1 MCVCIQYRLY
11 ITIYMNTQVTLILY
25 TFPLNIWPLIY
36 ALSSLRELSLK
47 IHLFTIN
54 WFTINK
60 YVFGL
65 KTNQNWMNWEFFD
78 LKTNWL
84 CSMAENSMKVGCFF
98 PPISNLRNVSIQSLH
113 QVTIRGICIFSCA
126 VTAAQWKSHKNHFP
140 LPRSVASRQRKFERK
155 VN

>member
-54 WFTINK
+54 
-60 YVFGL
+60 
-65 KTNQNWMNWEFFD
+65 
-78 LKTNWL
+78 
-84 CSMAENSMKVGCFF
+84 
-98 PPISNLRNVSIQSLH
+98 
-113 QVTIRGICIFSCA
+113 
-126 VTAAQWKSHKNHFP
+126 
-140 LPRSVASRQRKFERK
+140 
-155 VN
+155 